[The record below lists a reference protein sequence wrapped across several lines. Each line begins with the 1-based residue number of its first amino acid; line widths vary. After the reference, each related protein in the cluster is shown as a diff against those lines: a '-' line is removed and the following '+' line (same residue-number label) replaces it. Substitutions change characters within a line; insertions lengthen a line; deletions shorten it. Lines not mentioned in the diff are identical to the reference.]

1 MNVKRA
7 SLNSNKNQK
16 LFSQLK
22 YSLNGKTIVIQIEAS
37 FGAPLM
43 IRFVSYW
50 SHRICYSNQF
60 IDLHLTAPQILRLLQ
75 WWYDHPWLDKC
86 IDIGNWLDKWNHRV
100 PTLLYALSVLSIQ
113 LSTSPSVYSQKNC
126 CEWCILPKA
135 PFDGIF
141 LRIHS
146 VQVQS
151 LRQSQEID
159 QVFAPRFHTADQSNN
174 KLCRSV
180 QDDWLVRARL

>member
-22 YSLNGKTIVIQIEAS
+22 YSLNGKMIVIQIEAS

-60 IDLHLTAPQILRLLQ
+60 IDLHLTALQILRLLR
-75 WWYDHPWLDKC
+75 WWYDHPWWDQC

-100 PTLLYALSVLSIQ
+100 PTLLYALSVLSIH
-113 LSTSPSVYSQKNC
+113 LSF
-126 CEWCILPKA
+126 CISIPKRIA
-135 PFDGIF
+135 VNGAFF
-141 LRIHS
+141 LKHRLMASSSAFI
-146 VQVQS
+146 QS
-151 LRQSQEID
+151 KYRELKTE
-159 QVFAPRFHTADQSNN
+159 PRNWSSICSSI
-174 KLCRSV
+174 LYCRPK
-180 QDDWLVRARL
+180 